1 MAPFD
6 LVLASVPSARQVQIF
21 LACLETLVP
30 NLLAR
35 LYMSQNSQL
44 TISTCVRNINA
55 VLFCLLFCAV
65 KQNP

>member
-6 LVLASVPSARQVQIF
+6 LVLASVPSVRQVQIF
-21 LACLETLVP
+21 LARLETLVP

-35 LYMSQNSQL
+35 LYMSQSCQF
-44 TISTCVRNINA
+44 TISTCVRHINA